1 MMKSTFAVVAW
12 TVFLVGAFAAAQDES
27 AVEVPPPE
35 LTGLKAEVVQIVDSK
50 KS

>member
-1 MMKSTFAVVAW
+1 MRRTFAAVAW
-12 TVFLVGAFAAAQDES
+12 AVFLVGAFAAAQEES